1 MHPSP
6 GPCTSSTRV
15 PAGGPIRS
23 LLLQSIFLKT
33 FRNASNN
40 CRLLSGL
47 TPISRIF
54 AGSAEA
60 GRAYCSYNSVFYK
73 YHSYNTYYTY
83 NTKYNTNYIIK
94 YYTNNGLRRG
104 SGELFLKKLA
114 NFVETRT
121 EKLLLNC
128 APAIGLM
135 HVHPQ
140 VLPISLASLSGKLR
154 HCCLLPAHR
163 NARRRKI

>member
-1 MHPSP
+1 MICD
-6 GPCTSSTRV
+6 CTSAIRTSEIILSQPVSFGTQPTIADCYRDSL
-15 PAGGPIRS
+15 PFPEFSPEARKQAGLIARIILYFINIIRIIRIIRII
-23 LLLQSIFLKT
+23 QSIIRFIL
-33 FRNASNN
+33 
-40 CRLLSGL
+40 
-47 TPISRIF
+47 
-54 AGSAEA
+54 
-60 GRAYCSYNSVFYK
+60 YN
-73 YHSYNTYYTY
+73 
-83 NTKYNTNYIIK
+83 I
-94 YYTNNGLRRG
+94 YTNNRLRRG

>member
-1 MHPSP
+1 ML
-6 GPCTSSTRV
+6 R
-15 PAGGPIRS
+15 I
-23 LLLQSIFLKT
+23 LLVRCKT
-33 FRNASNN
+33 KLN
-40 CRLLSGL
+40 
-47 TPISRIF
+47 
-54 AGSAEA
+54 
-60 GRAYCSYNSVFYK
+60 CSYNSVFYK
-73 YHSYNTYYTY
+73 YHSYYTYYTY

-163 NARRRKI
+163 NARRRKIWKAAARVEESESAFRISNFFCSAK